1 MDVGVGGFGR
11 GEWEVWGEC
20 LIFYCPAGFGL
31 NFFFKRKNYGNI
43 CCIAERCLIF
53 MIIEE

>member
-31 NFFFKRKNYGNI
+31 NFFFSKEKI
-43 CCIAERCLIF
+43 MVIF
-53 MIIEE
+53 VVLRRGV

>member
-1 MDVGVGGFGR
+1 MGGVFDLLLSSWIWS
-11 GEWEVWGEC
+11 E
-20 LIFYCPAGFGL
+20 F
-31 NFFFKRKNYGNI
+31 FFFKRKNYGNI